1 MKIELDIDDSVES
14 LKVGDIIA
22 NKDNSII
29 GICTFIMSD
38 TTINMIV
45 LYSKNTDFC
54 LFSTYNVKAEE
65 WHKYKGKITISNN

>member
-22 NKDNSII
+22 TEDNSII

-45 LYSKNTDFC
+45 LYSKDTDFC
-54 LFSTYNVKAEE
+54 LFNTYNVKAEE

>member
-1 MKIELDIDDSVES
+1 MKIELDIDDLVES

-38 TTINMIV
+38 ATINMIV
-45 LYSKNTDFC
+45 LYSKYTDFS
-54 LFSTYNVKAEE
+54 LYNIYTIDIEY
-65 WHKYKGKITISNN
+65 WYKYKGKITISNT

>member
-14 LKVGDIIA
+14 LKSGDSIT

-38 TTINMIV
+38 TTINMVV
-45 LYSKNTDFC
+45 LYSKDADFC
-54 LFSTYNVKAEE
+54 LYNTYNADAED
-65 WHKYKGKITISNN
+65 WYKYKGKITISNH

>member
-14 LKVGDIIA
+14 LKCGDIIA

-45 LYSKNTDFC
+45 LYSEDIDFYAYN
-54 LFSTYNVKAEE
+54 TYNVKADE
-65 WHKYKGKITISNN
+65 WHKYKGKITISNT

>member
-22 NKDNSII
+22 NKDNSVI
-29 GICTFIMSD
+29 GICTFTMTD

-45 LYSKNTDFC
+45 LYSKDTDFY
-54 LFSTYNVKAEE
+54 LYNTYNVEVDE
-65 WHKYKGKITISNN
+65 WYKYKGKITISNE

>member
-45 LYSKNTDFC
+45 LYSKDTDFC
-54 LFSTYNVKAEE
+54 LFNTYDVKVDE
-65 WHKYKGKITISNN
+65 WYKYKGKITISNT

>member
-29 GICTFIMSD
+29 GCIFIITD
-38 TTINMIV
+38 TTISMIV
-45 LYSKNTDFC
+45 LYSKDTDFC
-54 LFSTYNVKAEE
+54 LYNTYNVKADE
-65 WHKYKGKITISNN
+65 WHKYKGKITISNQ

>member
-14 LKVGDIIA
+14 LKSGDIIT

-45 LYSKNTDFC
+45 LYSKDTDFC
-54 LFSTYNVKAEE
+54 LYNTYNVKADE
-65 WHKYKGKITISNN
+65 WHKYKGKITISNT

>member
-1 MKIELDIDDSVES
+1 MKIELDIDGSVES
-14 LKVGDIIA
+14 LKSGDIIT

-45 LYSKNTDFC
+45 LYSEDTDFY
-54 LFSTYNVKAEE
+54 LYNTYNVEVDE
-65 WHKYKGKITISNN
+65 WYKYKGKITISNE

>member
-1 MKIELDIDDSVES
+1 MKIEFDIDDSVES
-14 LKVGDIIA
+14 LKSGDIIT

-45 LYSKNTDFC
+45 LYSKDTEFC
-54 LFSTYNVKAEE
+54 LYNTYNVEVDE
-65 WHKYKGKITISNN
+65 WHKYKGKITISN

>member
-45 LYSKNTDFC
+45 LCSKYTDFC
-54 LFSTYNVKAEE
+54 WFSTYNVKPEE

>member
-14 LKVGDIIA
+14 LKVGDIIT

-45 LYSKNTDFC
+45 LYSKDTDFY
-54 LFSTYNVKAEE
+54 LYNTYNVEVDE
-65 WHKYKGKITISNN
+65 WYKYKGKITISNT

>member
-38 TTINMIV
+38 TTINMII
-45 LYSKNTDFC
+45 LYSEDIDFYLC
-54 LFSTYNVKAEE
+54 STYNVKAEE
-65 WHKYKGKITISNN
+65 CHKYKGKITISNN

>member
-38 TTINMIV
+38 ATINMIV
-45 LYSKNTDFC
+45 LYSEDTDFY
-54 LFSTYNVKAEE
+54 LYNTYTVKADE
-65 WHKYKGKITISNN
+65 WYKYKGKITISNT

>member
-45 LYSKNTDFC
+45 LYSEYVDFDLC
-54 LFSTYNVKAEE
+54 NTYNVKSEE
-65 WHKYKGKITISNN
+65 WHKYKGKITISNQ

>member
-14 LKVGDIIA
+14 LKSGDIIT
-22 NKDNSII
+22 NKDISII

-45 LYSKNTDFC
+45 LYSKDTEFC
-54 LFSTYNVKAEE
+54 LYNTYNVEAVE
-65 WHKYKGKITISNN
+65 WHKYKGKITISNT

>member
-1 MKIELDIDDSVES
+1 MKIELDIYDSVES

-29 GICTFIMSD
+29 GCIFIITD

-45 LYSKNTDFC
+45 LYSKDTDFC
-54 LFSTYNVKAEE
+54 LFSTYNVKTEE
-65 WHKYKGKITISNN
+65 WYKYKGKIIISN

>member
-29 GICTFIMSD
+29 GICTFARKDKTVDMV
-38 TTINMIV
+38 V
-45 LYSKNTDFC
+45 LYSEDIDFC
-54 LFSTYNVKAEE
+54 SCTTYRVNTEE
-65 WHKYKGKITISNN
+65 WYKYKGKITISNN

>member
-29 GICTFIMSD
+29 GCTFIITD

-45 LYSKNTDFC
+45 LYSEDKDFC
-54 LFSTYNVKAEE
+54 LFNTYDVKAEE
-65 WHKYKGKITISNN
+65 WHKYKGKITISNT

>member
-1 MKIELDIDDSVES
+1 MKIELDIDDSFES

-38 TTINMIV
+38 TTINVIV
-45 LYSKNTDFC
+45 LYSKDTDFC
-54 LFSTYNVKAEE
+54 LFSTYNVKTEE

>member
-45 LYSKNTDFC
+45 LYSKDTEFC
-54 LFSTYNVKAEE
+54 LYNTYTVKAEE
-65 WHKYKGKITISNN
+65 WHKYKGKITISNQ

>member
-14 LKVGDIIA
+14 LKSGDIIT

-45 LYSKNTDFC
+45 LYSEDTDFY
-54 LFSTYNVKAEE
+54 LYNTYNVKPEE
-65 WHKYKGKITISNN
+65 WHKYKGKITISNQ

>member
-29 GICTFIMSD
+29 GICTFIRTD
-38 TTINMIV
+38 KTINMIV
-45 LYSKNTDFC
+45 LYSKYTEFD
-54 LFSTYNVKAEE
+54 LFNTYNVKTDE
-65 WHKYKGKITISNN
+65 WYKYKGKITISNQ

>member
-14 LKVGDIIA
+14 LKCGDIIT

-29 GICTFIMSD
+29 GVSFIMSD

-45 LYSKNTDFC
+45 LYSKDTDFC
-54 LFSTYNVKAEE
+54 LCNTYNVKAEE
-65 WHKYKGKITISNN
+65 WHKYKGKITISNQ

>member
-14 LKVGDIIA
+14 LKSGDIIT

-45 LYSKNTDFC
+45 LYSRNTDFY
-54 LFSTYNVKAEE
+54 LYNTYTVKADE
-65 WHKYKGKITISNN
+65 WHKYKGKITISNT

>member
-29 GICTFIMSD
+29 GCIFIITD

-45 LYSKNTDFC
+45 LYSKDTDFC